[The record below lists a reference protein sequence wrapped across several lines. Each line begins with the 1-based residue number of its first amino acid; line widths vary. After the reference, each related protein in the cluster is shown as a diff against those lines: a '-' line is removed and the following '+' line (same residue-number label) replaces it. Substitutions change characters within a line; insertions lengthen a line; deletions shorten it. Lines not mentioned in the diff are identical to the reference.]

1 MTLKKSISYAL
12 IAAAILVSGCSQ
24 QENPVINEPG
34 NNSPGQEDTPNTP
47 VTYAPISLTNGEQ
60 AMMEVQ
66 NGFGIELLKTAA
78 VVTPDENLVYSL
90 PGITGTLSMS
100 ANLVTGDAQHEIREA
115 LGIGENQI
123 DALNTLNSRVANL
136 LSYVDE
142 DVKTSVANSIWF
154 DTRIKPK
161 TNFISAMENS
171 YKADIFNEKLSDIA
185 TINKI
190 NCWASEKTD
199 GMIDRFLDSPLDNN
213 YDLLSVNALYF
224 NGGWT
229 DKFDKELTKEDVFI
243 CHDGTMSDIM
253 MMHNSGL
260 ALPYMESK
268 DAKWLKLHFG
278 NNTFAITFIMP
289 SKDINEYITNL
300 TKADIDRFNT
310 IEETPG
316 VRISIPRM
324 SLGTTCD
331 NIVDI
336 LKKMGISKIFD
347 GNADYTPLT
356 GYAINGLGSS
366 IVQKT
371 KFEINEEGAKAAGVV
386 GNGCTMLGPD
396 QAPELPSFILN
407 RPFVFILSEEASNT
421 TLFIGRIMKF

>member
-1 MTLKKSISYAL
+1 MKHIKKNYTLIL
-12 IAAAILVSGCSQ
+12 IVLVIVVFSMGCTQ
-24 QENPVINEPG
+24 VNDEPEMNTPEQEEI
-34 NNSPGQEDTPNTP
+34 PNTP

-60 AMMEVQ
+60 AMMETQ

-100 ANLVTGDAQHEIREA
+100 ANLVTGDAQREIREA
-115 LGIGENQI
+115 LGIVESQI
-123 DALNTLNSRVANL
+123 DALNALNSRVADL

-142 DVKTSVANSIWF
+142 DVRTSVANSIWL
-154 DTRIKPK
+154 DTRIKPEAS
-161 TNFISAMENS
+161 FISAIENS
-171 YKADIFNEKLSDIA
+171 YKADIFNEKLSDTA
-185 TINKI
+185 TMDKI

-278 NNTFAITFIMP
+278 NSTFAITFIMP

-316 VRISIPRM
+316 VCISIPRM

-347 GNADYTPLT
+347 GNADFTPLT
-356 GYAINGLGSS
+356 GYAINGLGSN

-396 QAPELPSFILN
+396 QTPELPSFILN